1 MPEARAQSQVLQDTE
16 LLQMAKWTGWGTYA
30 ALELIFL
37 QDCCKLLLPGQELR
51 ALWLQLK
58 VRKMGKSA

>member
-1 MPEARAQSQVLQDTE
+1 
-16 LLQMAKWTGWGTYA
+16 MAKWTGWGTYA